1 MLSEADVRKVLDD
14 FVLAE
19 LYTDRQT
26 PEDERHS
33 ELQEK
38 NFGTV
43 ALPLYVV
50 VGPDGQELSK
60 FPGLTRDKKEFIRPA
75 EKK

>member
-1 MLSEADVRKVLDD
+1 M
-14 FVLAE
+14 LAE

-26 PEDERHS
+26 PEDERHGQI
-33 ELQEK
+33 QEM

-50 VGPDGQELSK
+50 VTPDGKELSK
-60 FPGLTRDKKEFIRPA
+60 FPGLTRDKNEFIRFLQTGA
-75 EKK
+75 ARLTQVAQNHQ